1 MIQTQGVLSSNLRGA
16 TNKLP
21 AGGRLGIQHAH
32 ERVSSDNRGEYRSS
46 YGIVGIPRTG
56 DIVEVKMSKS
66 SQTTQSIDNLDQ
78 NTIEL
83 ARISEENYW
92 KLREELRIKY
102 SEKK

>member
-1 MIQTQGVLSSNLRGA
+1 
-16 TNKLP
+16 
-21 AGGRLGIQHAH
+21 
-32 ERVSSDNRGEYRSS
+32 
-46 YGIVGIPRTG
+46 VGIPRTG